1 MIEKKELIKEKL
13 KSALTYSQFK
23 ELSEKNVRDVDP
35 AFLNEMEL
43 AYYEYRKLNLVRIS
57 RLEKNYKL
65 TEEALNVVSKIK
77 EYQIWLVIT
86 EDWCGDSAQTLPVI
100 ASLAVLNKNIDLK
113 ILLRDSNPEIMDMY
127 LTNGKRSIPKLVV
140 FDQELNEIFHWG
152 PRPTE
157 TKTLAD
163 ELHKKDL
170 EKQEIIKQL
179 HLWYAKD
186 GGYSTEKEII
196 GLLRNNLK
204 IDLDNNTNP

>member
-43 AYYEYRKLNLVRIS
+43 AYYEYRKLNLARVS
-57 RLEKNYKL
+57 RLEKQYKP
-65 TEEALNVVSKIK
+65 TQEAFNLISNIHNQ
-77 EYQIWLVIT
+77 QIWLVIT

-100 ASLAVLNKNIDLK
+100 ASLAELNKNIDLK
-113 ILLRDSNPEIMDMY
+113 ILLRDSNLEIMEMY
-127 LTNGKRSIPKLVV
+127 LTHGKRSIPKLVV
-140 FDQELNEIFHWG
+140 FDEELNEIFHWG
-152 PRPTE
+152 PRPAE
-157 TKTLAD
+157 AKALAED
-163 ELHKKDL
+163 LHKKSL
-170 EKQEIIKQL
+170 EKHEIIKQL

-196 GLLRNNLK
+196 GLLSSKLK
-204 IDLDNNTNP
+204 SDFSHNAAS